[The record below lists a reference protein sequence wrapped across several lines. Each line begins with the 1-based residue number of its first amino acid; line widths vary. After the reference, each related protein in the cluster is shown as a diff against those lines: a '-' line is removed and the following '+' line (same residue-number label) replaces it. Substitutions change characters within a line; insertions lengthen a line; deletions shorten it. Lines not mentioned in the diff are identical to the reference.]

1 MLAPAFATGRDW
13 GGTARAAMD
22 HPADIIT
29 APIAAILYGER
40 EHPDGFLAALA
51 RAGAAAGLAVTGV
64 VQRDEAVPGRRRC
77 DMHLDIIGTGISV
90 PISEYR
96 GEDAR
101 GCRLDLAG
109 LSRAIAVLAQRIA
122 ERRPDLLIVNK
133 FGKTEAEG
141 GGLRDIIAAALTD
154 GIPILIGIPA
164 RNRDA
169 WRTFAGDYALEAA
182 IGDAAL
188 RDWLTA
194 RGLGTEAIAAAE
206 AAGGQAVAR
215 VAC

>member
-1 MLAPAFATGRDW
+1 M
-13 GGTARAAMD
+13 
-22 HPADIIT
+22 T
-29 APIAAILYGER
+29 APIAAIVYGER
-40 EHPDGFLAALA
+40 EHPDGFFAALA
-51 RAGAAAGLAVTGV
+51 RAAAMAGLVVTGV

-77 DMHLDIIGTGISV
+77 DMHLDIIGSAISV
-90 PISEYR
+90 PISVYR

-164 RNRDA
+164 RNLPA
-169 WRTFAGDYALEAA
+169 WRAFAGDYALEAA
-182 IGDAAL
+182 ISDAAL
-188 RDWLTA
+188 SEWLNA
-194 RGLGTEAIAAAE
+194 RGVPEDGVQAAV
-206 AAGGQAVAR
+206 AAGGRVVAR